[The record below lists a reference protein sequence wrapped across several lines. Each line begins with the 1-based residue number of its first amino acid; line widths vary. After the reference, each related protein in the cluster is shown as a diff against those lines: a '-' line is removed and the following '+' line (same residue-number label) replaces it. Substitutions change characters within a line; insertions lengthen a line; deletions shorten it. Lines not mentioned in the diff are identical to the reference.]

1 MLPGPVSCA
10 PVRLL
15 LAVMLLCLLA
25 AGHAQEIEVGA
36 KLDSLPVGTTT
47 YQDVQVRSINI
58 RTAMIT
64 HRGGMTSIK
73 LRDLS
78 PEWQARFRYSP
89 LAEAAADEAARNT
102 PPSPPV
108 PVVRRPKSTAP
119 KGQSKLDAL
128 LLKFGQ
134 PAAVQAEVDLR
145 PRFFELELGVKNQ
158 GYRPSCA
165 VFAIVSAL
173 EFQNAELTGQVQKFS
188 EEYLIWAVRKS
199 TRRLPPPGSLAT
211 DQSDDEYRDEGFALD
226 EVVAALRAY
235 GIPLQASMPNTFGRR
250 IDAIEEPAPVI
261 VQEAR
266 SHQRVSIQ
274 PLPGRDRPTLINNL
288 VHALNA
294 GMPVPVG
301 MSWPATRVVKGYIS
315 THKGAPNLGHA
326 VTIVGYKSP
335 TGRIE
340 DAYFIFKNS
349 WGPRW
354 GQGGYGTVTY
364 GYLSNYLGQAILLEL
379 QSPAATPR
387 S

>member
-1 MLPGPVSCA
+1 MASIPL
-10 PVRLL
+10 
-15 LAVMLLCLLA
+15 
-25 AGHAQEIEVGA
+25 
-36 KLDSLPVGTTT
+36 KNLD
-47 YQDVQVRSINI
+47 
-58 RTAMIT
+58 
-64 HRGGMTSIK
+64 
-73 LRDLS
+73 
-78 PEWQARFRYSP
+78 PEWQARFHYDP
-89 LAEAAADEAARNT
+89 QAEAAADEAARNA
-102 PPSPPV
+102 PPPPV
-108 PVVRRPKSTAP
+108 PVRRPKPTAV
-119 KGQSKLDAL
+119 KGQSKMDAL

-134 PAAVQAEVDLR
+134 PAPLQAEVDLR
-145 PRFFELELGVKNQ
+145 PKFFELELGVKNQ

-173 EFQNAELTGQVQKFS
+173 EFQNAEMTGQVQKFS

-211 DQSDDEYRDEGFALD
+211 DKSDDEYRDEGFALE

-235 GIPLQASMPNTFGRR
+235 GIPLQASMPNTFGSR
-250 IDAIEEPAPVI
+250 IDAIEEPAPAI
-261 VQEAR
+261 IQEAR

-274 PLPGRDRPTLINNL
+274 PLPGRDRVTLINNL

-294 GMPVPVG
+294 GVPVPVG
-301 MSWPATRVVKGYIS
+301 MYWPATRVVKGYIS
-315 THKGAPNLGHA
+315 THQGAPNLGHA

-364 GYLSNYLGQAILLEL
+364 GYLSNNLGSAILLEL
-379 QSPAATPR
+379 QPPATAPR